1 MDWHSLTAG
10 FKAYLTL
17 EKGLSSN
24 SIAAYLRD
32 IAKLENYSENYLK
45 SKNPANVTPEEIEGF
60 IATLSEMGM
69 SPYSVSR
76 IVSGLKA
83 FYKYLIIENLIK
95 ISPLTFIKGPRIT
108 RKLPDVLSLE
118 EIDLLISVIDHST
131 DQGLRNRAIIET
143 LYACGL
149 RVSELCDLKL
159 SNIYFEDNFIRVYG
173 KGNKERLVPI
183 GDVALKHI
191 GFYIKHV
198 REQLKK
204 IDREDRDHLFLS
216 RRGQKLSRITIFNI
230 IKDLTEKAGID
241 KTVSP
246 HSFRHSFATHLIEG
260 GADLR
265 AVQEMLGHASII
277 TTEIYTHLNTEFLRK
292 TLMQYHPGYRG
303 SQ

>member
-10 FKAYLTL
+10 FKVYLTL

-32 IAKLENYSENYLK
+32 IAKLENYAENYLK
-45 SKNPANVTPEEIEGF
+45 SKNPANITSEEIEGF
-60 IATLSEMGM
+60 IATLNEMGM

-118 EIDLLISVIDHST
+118 EIDMLISVIDHST

-191 GFYIKHV
+191 SFYIKHV
-198 REQLKK
+198 RDQLKK

-303 SQ
+303 

>member
-1 MDWHSLTAG
+1 MDWHSLIGG
-10 FKAYLTL
+10 FKAYLML
-17 EKGLSSN
+17 EKGLSKN
-24 SIAAYLRD
+24 SISAYLHD
-32 IAKLENYSENYLK
+32 IAMLKNYSENYLK
-45 SKNPANVTPEEIEGF
+45 SKYPASISDEEIEAF
-60 IATLSEMGM
+60 LATLHEMGM
-69 SPYSVSR
+69 SPYSISR

-83 FYKYLIIENLIK
+83 FYKYMIIENLVK
-95 ISPLTFIKGPRIT
+95 ISPLTFIKGPKIT

-118 EIDLLISVIDHST
+118 EIELLISVIDHST
-131 DQGLRNRAIIET
+131 DQGLRNRAVIET
-143 LYACGL
+143 LYGCGL

-159 SNIYFEDNFIRVYG
+159 SNVYFEENFIRVHG

-183 GDVALKHI
+183 GEIALKHI

-204 IDREDRDHLFLS
+204 IDREHRDHLFLS

-241 KTVSP
+241 KNVSP

-277 TTEIYTHLNTEFLRK
+277 TTEIYTHLDTEFLRQ
-292 TLMQYHPGYRG
+292 TLMQYHPSYRD
-303 SQ
+303 